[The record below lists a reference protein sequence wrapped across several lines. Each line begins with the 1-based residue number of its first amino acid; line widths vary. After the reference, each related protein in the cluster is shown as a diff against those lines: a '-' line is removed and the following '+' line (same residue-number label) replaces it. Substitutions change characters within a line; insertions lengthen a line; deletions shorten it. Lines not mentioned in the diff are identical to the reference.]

1 MLQTVVMSPLLKIST
16 VLFLDLDSLIFSL
29 SLFLILALIDAVCLV
44 GICVLVMTF
53 ELLAFDGKKIK
64 TPGDLKNIV
73 NSALQ
78 SSDKTIEIVIYN
90 NQNQKRSI
98 GVKLD

>member
-53 ELLAFDGKKIK
+53 ELLTFDGKKIK
-64 TPGDLKNIV
+64 MSFEKLSLMAILK
-73 NSALQ
+73 L
-78 SSDKTIEIVIYN
+78 K
-90 NQNQKRSI
+90 
-98 GVKLD
+98 

>member
-29 SLFLILALIDAVCLV
+29 SLFLILALIDAVCLL

-53 ELLAFDGKKIK
+53 ELLTFDGKNIK
-64 TPGDLKNIV
+64 MSFEKLSLMAILK
-73 NSALQ
+73 L
-78 SSDKTIEIVIYN
+78 K
-90 NQNQKRSI
+90 
-98 GVKLD
+98 